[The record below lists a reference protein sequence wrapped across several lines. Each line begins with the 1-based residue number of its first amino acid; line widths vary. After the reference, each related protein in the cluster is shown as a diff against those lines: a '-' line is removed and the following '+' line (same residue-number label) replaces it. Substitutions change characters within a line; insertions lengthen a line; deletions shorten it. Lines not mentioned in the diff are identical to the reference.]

1 MRHAWSSKQAP
12 RGEVGSP
19 SRTSAPLA
27 DARPPCPRYY
37 LFSYGGLPGLTS
49 GCEKDEGEG
58 PENSGSLVLSLSPPW
73 VADCALRRL
82 RGGNVMETSRCSD
95 GGRLQTNR
103 AQWASPL
110 LNPLLNVYRTGLALS
125 GYIYV
130 VLVFFLGIVTITR
143 QVLTPSW

>member
-1 MRHAWSSKQAP
+1 
-12 RGEVGSP
+12 
-19 SRTSAPLA
+19 
-27 DARPPCPRYY
+27 
-37 LFSYGGLPGLTS
+37 
-49 GCEKDEGEG
+49 
-58 PENSGSLVLSLSPPW
+58 
-73 VADCALRRL
+73 
-82 RGGNVMETSRCSD
+82 METSRCSD

-130 VLVFFLGIVTITR
+130 VFVFFLGIVTITR